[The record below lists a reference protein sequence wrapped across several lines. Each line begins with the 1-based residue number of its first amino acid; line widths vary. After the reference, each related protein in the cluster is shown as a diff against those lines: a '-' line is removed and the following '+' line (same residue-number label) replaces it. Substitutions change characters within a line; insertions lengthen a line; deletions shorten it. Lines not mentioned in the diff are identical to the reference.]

1 MDKSELQSAVNDSGF
16 PLQLGLK
23 LLANTIHWRI
33 QLSEHPWQDPPSNNE
48 KFIDLVLNGRRPET
62 GGDGFQTLVIECK
75 RARDT
80 AWIFLRTESD
90 SRHDARL
97 ITRARVVAR
106 REGIP
111 SPLINDWADVPCLP
125 GSPIAEFCVIRKE
138 RRDGQ
143 VELLER
149 TAAEIVR
156 ATDALAHE
164 ELTIYGA
171 RNAAL
176 HRVYTPMI
184 VTTAKLY
191 ICDADYREVDFD
203 TGEIGDSTIKEIPFL
218 RFTKSLSAGRVTRS
232 TATLEDVSTQ
242 SERSVIV
249 VQAGSFPNFLEQ
261 WELGNLSGELAAA
274 LLT

>member
-23 LLANTIHWRI
+23 LLANTIHWHV
-33 QLSEHPWQDPPSNNE
+33 QLSEHPWLDPATNSE

-62 GGDGFQTLVIECK
+62 GGDGFQTMVIECK

-80 AWIFLRTESD
+80 AWIFLRED
-90 SRHDARL
+90 SGSMHDTRL

-106 REGIP
+106 REGIQY
-111 SPLINDWADVPCLP
+111 PLINDWVDVQCLP
-125 GSPIAEFCVIRKE
+125 GSPIAEFCVIRKG

-164 ELTIYGA
+164 ELTIYEA
-171 RNAAL
+171 RNVAL

-191 ICDADYREVDFD
+191 VCDADYLEADFD
-203 TGEIGDSTIKEIPFL
+203 TGEIGDSTIKAVPFL
-218 RFTKSLSAGRVTRS
+218 RFAKSLSIGRVTRL
-232 TATLEDVSTQ
+232 TAKLEDVSTQ

-274 LLT
+274 LFT